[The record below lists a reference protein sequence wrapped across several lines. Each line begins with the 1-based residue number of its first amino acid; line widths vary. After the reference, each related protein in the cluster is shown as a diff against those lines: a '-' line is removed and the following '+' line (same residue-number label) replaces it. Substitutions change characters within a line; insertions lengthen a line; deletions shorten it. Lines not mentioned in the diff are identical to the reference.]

1 MSTPLYPYDPILTP
15 CPWGD
20 FTHYFAHSISKN
32 RFGSTAYTSSYSL
45 LYETPPSLKFRST
58 PGGYIFF
65 KKLLLYYAHRYPQKG
80 VMNIQV
86 EPTLDKPIPIV
97 ADAMEMED
105 LNDHAKVMGNTALLL
120 QELGDGATFDL
131 SEEENE
137 KAIEM
142 FRNLGK
148 KTDKT
153 AQAQTREDMKRP
165 GVALQLA
172 SYINEYEKQVI
183 SDKVQVR
190 TIVMN
195 RLLQISNDDDNRTAL
210 KALELLGKASDLF
223 TEKQEITITHKTSD
237 ELKEAIR
244 DRIRTLMQLNTFEN
258 TPTHEKLANSLDI
271 TDVEVNDQP
280 E

>member
-1 MSTPLYPYDPILTP
+1 
-15 CPWGD
+15 
-20 FTHYFAHSISKN
+20 
-32 RFGSTAYTSSYSL
+32 
-45 LYETPPSLKFRST
+45 
-58 PGGYIFF
+58 
-65 KKLLLYYAHRYPQKG
+65 
-80 VMNIQV
+80 MNIQV
-86 EPTLDKPIPIV
+86 EPTLDKPIPLV
-97 ADAMEMED
+97 ADAMEMEN

-131 SEEENE
+131 SSEENE

-142 FRNLGK
+142 FRRIGK

-153 AQAQTREDMKRP
+153 EEAKTREEMRQP

-172 SYINEYEKQVI
+172 GYINEYEKQII

-223 TEKQEITITHKTSD
+223 TERQEITITHKTSD

-271 TDVEVNDQP
+271 MDVEVDDQP

>member
-1 MSTPLYPYDPILTP
+1 MLLTQLQKI
-15 CPWGD
+15 D
-20 FTHYFAHSISKN
+20 FNPGIYS
-32 RFGSTAYTSSYSL
+32 SSYSL
-45 LYETPPSLKFRST
+45 LYNIAKPPRHLNIVRP
-58 PGGYIFF
+58 PGGIYFLKSFLIYF
-65 KKLLLYYAHRYPQKG
+65 AHQYPQQG

-86 EPTLDKPIPIV
+86 EPTLDHPIPII
-97 ADAMEMED
+97 ADAMEMGD

-131 SEEENE
+131 SEEEND

-142 FRNLGK
+142 FRKLGK
-148 KTDKT
+148 KTDKAEQT
-153 AQAQTREDMKRP
+153 QTREEMKRP

-172 SYINEYEKQVI
+172 GYINEYEKQVI

-190 TIVMN
+190 TIVVN

-210 KALELLGKASDLF
+210 KALELLGRASDLF

-258 TPTHEKLANSLDI
+258 VPTHEKLANSLDV
-271 TDVEVNDQP
+271 TDVEVDVKSK
-280 E
+280 